1 MDSSWPSNDDLMKG
15 MAINH
20 DDIVDF
26 LMESCWPGDLDR
38 DYVLGA
44 ALRTTIGS
52 MVSCQVLLAKRF
64 STETDERLVTTAKVV
79 RRSEQVS
86 HNTWMALKCWR
97 TVNLN
102 DLLATVD
109 DCVIACKELSGNLRQ
124 YYPEMYPVDHDGTI
138 SHDTLFDMR
147 KTYEVTLDC
156 QSACET
162 LREVWY
168 EEEVPE

>member
-15 MAINH
+15 MEINY
-20 DDIVDF
+20 DDIVNF
-26 LMESCWPGDLDR
+26 LMEGCWPGNLDR

-44 ALRTTIGS
+44 ALRTTIGF

-64 STETDERLVTTAKVV
+64 PTETDERLVTTAKVV
-79 RRSEQVS
+79 RRAEGVS

-102 DLLATVD
+102 DLLATID
-109 DCVIACKELSGNLRQ
+109 DCVIVCKELSGNLRQ
-124 YYPEMYPVDHDGTI
+124 YYSEMYPVDHDGTI

-162 LREVWY
+162 FPEVWY
-168 EEEVPE
+168 EEEATE